1 MPPDAQ
7 SERLTGLIRWIEV
20 LDRIRVRK
28 PRWAIRLW
36 LILLLLIVFLLD
48 SLTGPVTMS
57 LAYGLVV
64 LAAAHLEGEVGVLWT
79 VLASALLDAWAET
92 LWGDAITTNQIV
104 DESIRM
110 VMWLL
115 LGSVAV
121 LLRERIRVADERRRE
136 LQRAYRHIQE
146 DLEAAELVQQAF
158 MGRPLPRHPALALH
172 VRRLVARKLGGDFY
186 DVGLGGDRL
195 TLLVADVSGK
205 GSAAALVTGLL
216 RGALADVLRETSAPG
231 EVLRLLNRA
240 VYEHVPDGMFVTC
253 FYGCLDLAA
262 GELVYG
268 SAGHDPALLRRV
280 ASVNQLPATGIPLG
294 IEPAEIFG
302 EERLALEP
310 GDLLL
315 VYTDGL
321 VDSRAPGGER
331 LGLEGV
337 EAALREPLAPEAL
350 TLRLEGLV
358 REREGAQPQDDA
370 ILLAAQWRP

>member
-1 MPPDAQ
+1 MREPF
-7 SERLTGLIRWIEV
+7 LGLVRWFEV
-20 LDRIRVRK
+20 LDGLRART
-28 PRWAIRLW
+28 PLWAIRLG
-36 LILLLLIVFLLD
+36 LGLLLLAVFALD
-48 SLTGPVTMS
+48 TLSGPVTMS
-57 LAYGLVV
+57 LAYGIVI
-64 LAAAHLEGEVGVLWT
+64 LAAAHLDGESGVVWTVAFSAGLDILAEEVGGDPLTSSHLVDEAIRT
-79 VLASALLDAWAET
+79 VL
-92 LWGDAITTNQIV
+92 
-104 DESIRM
+104 
-110 VMWLL
+110 WLL

-121 LLRERIRVADERRRE
+121 LLRERIRLAEERRRQ
-136 LQRAYRHIQE
+136 LQQAYRQIQD
-146 DLEAAELVQQAF
+146 DLQAAELVQQAF
-158 MGRPLPRHPALALH
+158 MNRPLPRHPALALH

-186 DVGLGGDRL
+186 DVGLERDRL

-231 EVLRLLNRA
+231 QVLRLLNRA

-253 FYGCLDLAA
+253 FYACVDLAA

-268 SAGHDPALLRRV
+268 SAGHDPALLRR
-280 ASVNQLPATGIPLG
+280 ASNVEQLPATGIPLG

-302 EERLALEP
+302 EERLALQP

-350 TLRLEGLV
+350 TGCLEGLV
-358 REREGAQPQDDA
+358 QEREGAQPQDDA
-370 ILLAAQWRP
+370 IILAAQWKA